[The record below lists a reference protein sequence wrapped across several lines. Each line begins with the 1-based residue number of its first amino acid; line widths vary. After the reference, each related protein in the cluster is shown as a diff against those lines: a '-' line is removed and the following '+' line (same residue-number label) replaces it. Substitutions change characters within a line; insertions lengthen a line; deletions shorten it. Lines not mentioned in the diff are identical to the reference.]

1 MRILVLAPHTD
12 DGEFGC
18 GGSIA
23 RFASE
28 GHEVHYVAFSAAEK
42 SVPIEYPSDVLRT
55 EVVNATAVL
64 RIPKP
69 NLQVLNFDVRDFP
82 AHRQEILE
90 VMVKL
95 QANIKPDMVLLPST
109 YDVHQDHETVSK
121 EGFRAF
127 KRTTLLGYDL
137 PWNTLNFA
145 TNMFIH
151 LKQEHIDLKLA
162 ALAQYKSQAGRPYAT
177 KAFIEGLARMRG
189 VQTGTEYAESFECIR
204 WVIH

>member
-28 GHEVHYVAFSAAEK
+28 GNEVHYVAFSAAEK
-42 SVPIEYPSDVLRT
+42 SVPAGYPNDVLRK
-55 EVVNATAVL
+55 EVVGATAIL
-64 RIPKP
+64 GIPRA
-69 NLQVLNFDVRDFP
+69 NLQVLNFEVRDFP

-95 QANIKPDMVLLPST
+95 QAAIKPEMVLLPST
-109 YDVHQDHETVSK
+109 YDLHQDHQTVAN

-151 LKQEHIDLKLA
+151 LTQKHIDLKMA
-162 ALAQYKSQAGRPYAT
+162 ALAEYKSQADRPYAT
-177 KAFIEGLARMRG
+177 KGFIEGLARLRG
-189 VQTGTEYAESFECIR
+189 VQTGTEFAEAFECIR

>member
-28 GHEVHYVAFSAAEK
+28 GNEVHYVAFSAAEK
-42 SVPIEYPSDVLRT
+42 SVPAEYPNDVLRK
-55 EVVNATAVL
+55 EVVNATAIL
-64 RIPKP
+64 KIPKA
-69 NLQVLNFDVRDFP
+69 NLQVLNFEVRDFP

-90 VMVKL
+90 VMVKIQISL
-95 QANIKPDMVLLPST
+95 KPDMVLLPST
-109 YDVHQDHETVSK
+109 YDVHQDHQTIAN

-162 ALAQYKSQAGRPYAT
+162 ALAEYKSQAGRPYAT
-177 KAFIEGLARMRG
+177 KGFIEGLARTRG
-189 VQTGTEYAESFECIR
+189 VQTGTEFAEAFECIR

>member
-23 RFASE
+23 RFATE

-42 SVPIEYPSDVLRT
+42 SVPIEFPSDVLRK
-55 EVVNATAVL
+55 EVVKATAVL
-64 RIPKP
+64 KIPKA
-69 NLQVLNFDVRDFP
+69 NLQVLNFEVRDFP

-95 QANIKPDMVLLPST
+95 QVDIKPDMVMLPST
-109 YDVHQDHETVSK
+109 YDVHQDHQTIAN

-151 LKQEHIDLKLA
+151 LKQKHIDLKMA
-162 ALAQYKSQAGRPYAT
+162 ALAEYKSQAGRPYAT
-177 KAFIEGLARMRG
+177 REFIEGLAKMRG
-189 VQTGTEYAESFECIR
+189 VQTGSEYAEAFECIR